1 MLESMSTSRP
11 QIRKLSIER
20 FRGIESLT
28 WIPDEGVNVI
38 LGGGD
43 AGKSTIL
50 DAISLLLHPSN
61 TFTLTE
67 ADYWRREVDKE
78 FCIEAVMSIPESC
91 GLHSQSKNAWPWMWN
106 GADAIVPDIEAKG
119 SPQNDDPVFRVRVR
133 GTSDFDLLFEVRQPN
148 DDLDHFSV
156 AVRRAV
162 GLVRLSSDD
171 RNDRDLR
178 LIQGSAL
185 DRLLSDK
192 TLRSRLGKLLG
203 ASDVEAQL
211 TPSAKQKL
219 TELDAAFAKRTLP
232 NELGLGLS
240 GTQGFSINALIGLT
254 AKKDDVELPLAVW
267 GAGTRR
273 LAALEVAAI
282 HHGDNPITVVD
293 EAERGLEPYR
303 QRVLVEDLEKS
314 QSQVFLTT
322 HSNAV
327 LRAVDTASL
336 WYMDTRGK
344 VGRLPKKAAAHERRD
359 PAIFLSRFAVVAEGI
374 TEVGFVTALLRR
386 AIGDDLQR
394 RGVWISD
401 AGGNDAALDLL
412 DGLSKSG
419 LKFAGFADDEGT
431 HPGRWNALKQTMQE
445 RLFRWKSGCLEE
457 NIIRTLDDSHLEQLI
472 EDPTGEETGTRL
484 RTLAFRLGIEDKT
497 FSSIAAQAPDLKQL
511 IIEAAT
517 GTVPSGRVDLDK
529 GEKKTYKN
537 HAQCWFKNPK
547 GGEELVAKVLK
558 LGLWPTLRPDLM
570 PFLNSIRAELAL
582 EPIADLLP

>member
-1 MLESMSTSRP
+1 MLESMSTSHP

-28 WIPDEGVNVI
+28 WLPDDGVNVI

-61 TFTLTE
+61 NFTLTE

-78 FCIEAVMSIPESC
+78 FCIEAVMSIPQSC

-106 GADAIVPDIEAKG
+106 GTDAVVPDVEAKG
-119 SPQNDDPVFRVRVR
+119 SPKSKDPVFRVRVR

-185 DRLLSDK
+185 DRLLSDR

-211 TPSAKQKL
+211 TVSAKQKL

-344 VGRLPKKAAAHERRD
+344 VGRLPKKAAAHEKRD
-359 PAIFLSRFAVVAEGI
+359 PEIFLSRFAVVAEGV
-374 TEVGFVTALLRR
+374 TEVGLVTALLQR

-431 HPGRWNALKQTMQE
+431 HPGRWNTLKQTMQE

-457 NIIRTLDDSHLEQLI
+457 NIIRMLDDSHLEELI

-517 GTVPSGRVDLDK
+517 GTVPIGKVDLDK